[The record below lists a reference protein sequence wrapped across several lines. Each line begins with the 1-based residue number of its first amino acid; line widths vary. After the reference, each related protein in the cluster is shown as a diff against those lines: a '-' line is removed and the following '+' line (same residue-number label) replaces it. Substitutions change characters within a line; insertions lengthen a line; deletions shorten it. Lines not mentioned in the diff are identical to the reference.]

1 MTATVRYVG
10 LGLLALTAAML
21 GIVAT
26 AAAQGSHRPPSQH
39 RPHEIRCESE
49 SRRSSYCPTYTQGR
63 VRLQRQL
70 SKTRCREYDT
80 WGADRDGGGVWV
92 WNGCRGIF
100 AVQSWGV
107 GPGPGAGP
115 SYGYAPGPRR
125 PVRITCRSDRFRPQ
139 YCPIP
144 RWGRVELERRLS
156 DAPCRRYDTW
166 GSDGGGIWVDR
177 GCAAI
182 FSVR

>member
-1 MTATVRYVG
+1 MTRTTRIAGFG
-10 LGLLALTAAML
+10 LVLLTTMLLGAA
-21 GIVAT
+21 AT
-26 AAAQGSHRPPSQH
+26 AAAQGHRPPHH
-39 RPHEIRCESE
+39 RPREIRCESE
-49 SRRSSYCPTYTQGR
+49 SRRSTYCPTRAHGR
-63 VRLQRQL
+63 IVLHRQL

-92 WNGCRGIF
+92 WDGCRAIF
-100 AVQSWGV
+100 AVLPWGV

-115 SYGYAPGPRR
+115 SYGYAPAPRR
-125 PVRITCRSDRFRPQ
+125 PVRITCKSDRFRPQ

-144 RWGRVELERRLS
+144 RWGEVELERRLS

-177 GCAAI
+177 GCAATFI
-182 FSVR
+182 VR

>member
-1 MTATVRYVG
+1 MTAAVRNVG
-10 LGLLALTAAML
+10 LGLLGLLVASLAL
-21 GIVAT
+21 AT
-26 AAAQGSHRPPSQH
+26 TVAAQGYRPPPHSH
-39 RPHEIRCESE
+39 PHEIRCESE
-49 SRRSSYCPTYTQGR
+49 SRRSTYCPTRRYGR

-92 WNGCRGIF
+92 WNGCRAIF
-100 AVQSWGV
+100 TVQSWGI
-107 GPGPGAGP
+107 GPGPAAGP
-115 SYGYAPGPRR
+115 SYGYAPGPRP
-125 PVRITCRSDRFRPQ
+125 PVRITCKSDRFKPQ

-144 RWGRVELERRLS
+144 RWGSVELERRLS

-182 FSVR
+182 FTVR